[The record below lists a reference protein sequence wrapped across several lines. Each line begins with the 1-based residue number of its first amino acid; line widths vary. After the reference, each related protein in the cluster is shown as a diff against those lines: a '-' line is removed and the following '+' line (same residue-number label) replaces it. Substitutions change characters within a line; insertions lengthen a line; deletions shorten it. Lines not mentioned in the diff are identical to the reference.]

1 MICLDTTHTHTKEK
15 EEEKEGGEEEKEE
28 EVTKKDSSEVNE
40 FHLQM
45 NLADF
50 RILF

>member
-15 EEEKEGGEEEKEE
+15 EEKEGGEEEKEE